1 MYIGFVSGGLRVY
14 PGPTKAFCRH
24 CGLCRQGLH
33 LLQGRFVGAS
43 GSANETDVGVCLP
56 KGSKH
61 Q

>member
-1 MYIGFVSGGLRVY
+1 MYIGFVSGGL
-14 PGPTKAFCRH
+14 GFIL
-24 CGLCRQGLH
+24 GLPR
-33 LLQGRFVGAS
+33 RFVGIAVCVDRACIYFREDLWRAS